1 MTSLPDLEADGERVG
16 PTRVV
21 LVDDHAQLRD
31 LYRRFLED
39 CDDIEVVATCACARD
54 GIAATESNRP
64 DVVLIDLSLPDMN
77 GIDAIRE
84 LRRAVPTAHVIVVSG
99 ADATVA
105 SIEAAAAG
113 AVAYIDKIDVPHDLV
128 PTIREVAGEA

>member
-1 MTSLPDLEADGERVG
+1 VTSVPGAAPSG

-21 LVDDHAQLRD
+21 LVDDHAQLRE
-31 LYRRFLED
+31 LYRRFLDD

-54 GIAATESNRP
+54 GIAATEATRP
-64 DVVLIDLSLPDMN
+64 DIVLIDLSLPDMT

-84 LRRAVPTAHVIVVSG
+84 LRAAVPTTRVIVVSG

-105 SIEAAAAG
+105 SIEATAAG
-113 AVAYIDKIDVPHDLV
+113 AAAYIDKIDVPRSLV
-128 PTIREVAGEA
+128 PTIRAVTRDA